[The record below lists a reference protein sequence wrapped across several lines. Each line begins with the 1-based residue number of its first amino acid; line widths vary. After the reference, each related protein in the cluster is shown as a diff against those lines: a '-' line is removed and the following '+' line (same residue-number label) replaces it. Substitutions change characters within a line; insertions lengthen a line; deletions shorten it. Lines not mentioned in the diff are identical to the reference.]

1 MRCTEL
7 VLAALLSACGGG
19 AAATHEGTTNTGE
32 SAASA
37 SETAEDTTPAP
48 TTSSCDAYLAHY
60 RRCES
65 ALETGIMLGERRPVS
80 GEEGWIRYV
89 ESTDP
94 ASAPGVCEELERDLP
109 ASCP

>member
-1 MRCTEL
+1 MRSTEL
-7 VLAALLSACGGG
+7 LLAALLGACGGG

-32 SAASA
+32 SAASG
-37 SETAEDTTPAP
+37 SETAEDTTPSG
-48 TTSSCDAYLAHY
+48 TSSCDAYLARY

-65 ALETGIMLGERRPVS
+65 VLQPEIMAGERRPVS

-89 ESTDP
+89 ESTDR

-109 ASCP
+109 PSCP